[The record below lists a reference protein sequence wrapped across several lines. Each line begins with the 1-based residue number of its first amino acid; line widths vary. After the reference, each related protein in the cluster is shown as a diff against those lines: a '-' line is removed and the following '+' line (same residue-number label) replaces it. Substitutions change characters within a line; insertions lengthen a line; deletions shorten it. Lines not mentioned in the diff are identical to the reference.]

1 MTFWSPDSVR
11 SAIGGSWLRRPDAEA
26 PAPELLGASTDSRTI
41 TPGQVFFALRTDK
54 ADGHSFI
61 GDALARG
68 AGLVV
73 VDRPQSVQPPDY
85 SAPARGVLHVPD
97 ARAALLRLA
106 AAYRRTLEATRVI
119 AVGGSNG
126 KTTTVRLLEQVLRRN
141 LRGTASPKSFNND
154 IGVPLTV
161 LAAKRS
167 DQFLI
172 CEVGTNAP
180 GELRPL
186 AEALAPDI
194 GVITSIGR
202 EHLEGFGSLEGVVR
216 EEASLAAG
224 LREGGVLIH
233 TSDSP
238 ELREA
243 VRPLLATQ
251 RASALTFGTSTDA
264 DLRVSAVSTGA
275 TGTTFTLNSRE
286 ELRVGLLGTHNAL
299 NAAAVVAV
307 ARRLGLPPTKH
318 RVRTRGGE
326 RRAHEARARRVRR
339 GLVPQRRVQR
349 QPGVRARLAED
360 VCRGRSWVRP
370 PRRRAR
376 RHAGTGRRGPARPR
390 GDRRRPRRSLAGLR
404 RFRRAPH
411 GPRRGGRR
419 SRRYARVIDRDH
431 RHCPRRECPG
441 RVAALLRPGDAVLL
455 KGSRGMALES
465 VLAAHRTASPTARHP
480 ALHHT

>member
-307 ARRLGLPPTKH
+307 ARRLGLPPEDIASGLAAASGAPMRLEPAESAGVWFLNDAYNANPESVLASLKTF
-318 RVRTRGGE
+318 
-326 RRAHEARARRVRR
+326 AEAGAGFARRVVVL
-339 GLVPQRRVQR
+339 GDMLEQGDAAPRVH
-349 QPGVRARLAED
+349 AEI
-360 VCRGRSWVRP
+360 G
-370 PRRRAR
+370 A
-376 RHAGTGRRGPARPR
+376 A
-390 GDRRRPRRSLAGLR
+390 LAGALPD
-404 RFRRAPH
+404 FAVFV
-411 GPRRGGRR
+411 GPLMAHAAEAAAAAGMPG
-419 SRRYARVIDRDH
+419 SSIVTIATV
-431 RHCPRRECPG
+431 REENAG